1 MMAHVRS
8 TTHPRDDDTVA
19 EGEGATDRT
28 KLIQASDTDSHSRAG
43 GDCDEG
49 SHSWSYYF
57 RPLMITISR
66 IREMINREYFAE
78 GIACVP
84 REETIPE
91 LNGDEVIV
99 FEKLFIAGLMMPP
112 PLVLSDIL

>member
-1 MMAHVRS
+1 MAHVRS

-57 RPLMITISR
+57 RPLMITIR
-66 IREMINREYFAE
+66 RRLPFL
-78 GIACVP
+78 
-84 REETIPE
+84 E
-91 LNGDEVIV
+91 LLFQAFDDNYQSYQGDDQ
-99 FEKLFIAGLMMPP
+99 
-112 PLVLSDIL
+112 S